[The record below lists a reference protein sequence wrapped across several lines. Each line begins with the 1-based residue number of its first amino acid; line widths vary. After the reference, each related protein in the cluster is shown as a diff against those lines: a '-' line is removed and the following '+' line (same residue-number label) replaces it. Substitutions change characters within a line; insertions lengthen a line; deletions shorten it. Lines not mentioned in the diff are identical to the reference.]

1 MRFYDA
7 DSEATKPAVTGALIS
22 DGKAFSAFLE
32 AEIGSEGHF
41 FRSCPIPT
49 TFVDVLFGEFVVV
62 EVQAA
67 QTLQKL
73 NLIGSSLRP
82 VEILQVIKAIE
93 DGFRLPAPVN
103 CPQHLHQLMLD
114 CWQKER
120 TERPSFGQ
128 IHSAL
133 SKSIRSPDG
142 IGSSTLARRY
152 APVLRLR
159 VHQASG

>member
-1 MRFYDA
+1 M
-7 DSEATKPAVTGALIS
+7 KC
-22 DGKAFSAFLE
+22 
-32 AEIGSEGHF
+32 F
-41 FRSCPIPT
+41 FRLFLRICPIST
-49 TFVDVLFGEFVVV
+49 IFVDFLFGEFVTI

-67 QTLQKL
+67 QTLQQL
-73 NLIGSSLRP
+73 NLIGPPLLP

-133 SKSIRSPDG
+133 SKSIRSPDA

-152 APVLRLR
+152 ALLLR
-159 VHQASG
+159 VCLHQASG